1 MACSNGRRSCARST
15 GRIARIATE
24 RLGFVGAG
32 RVGRGLSLALSRAG
46 CSISGVASRAA
57 GDAQRVVDASDIV
70 FLTVP
75 DDAIGAVCAGLRWRA
90 GQAAVHCA
98 GATELAVLQPAAN
111 AGAAIGGFHPLVMF
125 ADPEIAARSIAAAAI
140 GIEAEEPLGGRLRRI
155 AETLGARPLAVPP
168 VGRAAYHGAAHFAAG
183 FVGAL
188 VAEGVDIWRRIGIP
202 PEDATPALFG
212 LLRGAIDAMDH
223 GGIGRAMAGS
233 IARGDLQNIKRHLA
247 ALGELEPR
255 ARELY
260 CTLALRS
267 IPLVLQ
273 AGRIT
278 PERAQDLR
286 AVLTAGTSASARA
299 SAPPDQ

>member
-1 MACSNGRRSCARST
+1 VRSSART
-15 GRIARIATE
+15 PRIETE

-32 RVGRGLSLALSRAG
+32 RVGKGLSLALARAG
-46 CSISGVASRAA
+46 YTVTGVASRAR
-57 GDAQRVVDASDIV
+57 GDAQRTVDDSDIT

-75 DDAIGAVCAGLRWRA
+75 DDAIADVCAGLRWRA

-98 GATELAVLQPAAN
+98 GSTELTVLRPAAE

-125 ADPEIAARSIAAAAI
+125 ADAEIAARSIAGAAI
-140 GIEAEEPLGGRLRRI
+140 GIEASEPLVGRLRRLVR
-155 AETLGARPLAVPP
+155 ALGARELVIPP
-168 VGRAAYHGAAHFAAG
+168 GGRAAYHGAAHFAAG

-188 VAEGVDIWRRIGIP
+188 VAEGVEIWRRIGIA
-202 PEDATPALFG
+202 PEDATHALFG
-212 LLRGAIDAMDH
+212 LLRGAVDAMSH

-233 IARGDLQNIKRHLA
+233 IARGDLHNIKRHLA
-247 ALGELEPR
+247 ALEALEPR

-273 AGRIT
+273 AGRISA
-278 PERAQDLR
+278 ERAEELR
-286 AVLTAGTSASARA
+286 ALLSAGTSASGRA
-299 SAPPDQ
+299 SARPDQ

>member
-1 MACSNGRRSCARST
+1 MAK
-15 GRIARIATE
+15 
-24 RLGFVGAG
+24 
-32 RVGRGLSLALSRAG
+32 GLSLALARCG
-46 CSISGVASRAA
+46 YTVSGVASRAR
-57 GDAQRVVDASDIV
+57 GDAQRVADDSEIV

-75 DDAIGAVCAGLRWRA
+75 DEAIGAVCASLRWRA

-98 GATELAVLQPAAN
+98 GATELAVLRPAAE

-125 ADPEIAARSIAAAAI
+125 ADPEIAARSIAGAAI
-140 GIEAEEPLGGRLRRI
+140 GIEASEPLAGRLRRMVR
-155 AETLGARPLAVPP
+155 ALGARELVIPP
-168 VGRAAYHGAAHFAAG
+168 GGRAAYHGAAHFAAG

-188 VAEGVDIWRRIGIP
+188 VAEGVEIWRRIGIP
-202 PEDATPALFG
+202 PDDATHALFG
-212 LLRGAIDAMDH
+212 LLRGAIDAMGH

-247 ALGELEPR
+247 ALERLEPR

-278 PERAQDLR
+278 PERAAELR
-286 AVLTAGTSASARA
+286 ALLSAGTSESGRASAR
-299 SAPPDQ
+299 PDR